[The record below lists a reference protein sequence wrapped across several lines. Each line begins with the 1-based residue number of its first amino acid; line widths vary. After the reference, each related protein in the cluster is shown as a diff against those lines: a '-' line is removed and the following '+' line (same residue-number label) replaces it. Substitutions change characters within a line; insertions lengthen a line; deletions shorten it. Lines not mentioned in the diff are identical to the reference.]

1 MESGFLA
8 HWPGEPE
15 AINADSFAEDVLE
28 ASVPVLVE
36 FWAARCAACAR
47 LAPVLGALARAQAGD
62 IRVFT
67 VNVDEE
73 PEAAARCDVR
83 AVPSVLCFV
92 GGRET
97 GRRVGAV
104 SRADLVDLLRT
115 AGTPA
120 PGERPC
126 PR

>member
-1 MESGFLA
+1 MESGFLP

-28 ASVPVLVE
+28 APTPVLVE

-47 LAPVLGALARAQAGD
+47 LSPVLGALARERAGAV
-62 IRVFT
+62 RVFT
-67 VNVDEE
+67 VDVDAE
-73 PEAAARCDVR
+73 PEAASRCDVR
-83 AVPSVLCFV
+83 AVPAVLCFV

-97 GRRVGAV
+97 GRRMGSV